1 VKSRKTEISKKFHKI
16 PQVKFT
22 ENRRLTSYGGLVVFQ
37 PLFRRLAFRKRLT
50 RCFRHIDKQGIFGL
64 GNIVCVLVVHI
75 LLGFR
80 KLRELDYYRLDPM
93 ATRVCGLSALPDAST
108 VSRNLR
114 HADCAAVENL
124 RDLLRE
130 MCIERLRK
138 EGLARVTVDFDG
150 SVQSTK
156 GHAEGTAVGF
166 NKKKKGARS
175 YYPLFA
181 TISQTGVFYDFHHRS
196 GNVHDSNGAAEFI
209 RRTLLD
215 VRRELSGVVLESR
228 IDSAFYNEIIF
239 STLEE
244 CLAEFTC
251 SVPFERFPK
260 LKEKIEQCVNWKKID
275 DKWSVFE
282 SNWKPEKWRKS
293 YRLIFVRQKKRAQ
306 KKGPIQLDLFT
317 PTEEEF
323 EYKVVA
329 TNKTGSAK
337 NVLLFHNGRGSQEK
351 IFGEGKQHAALD
363 YIATR
368 RLVGN
373 QIYTLSGMFAHNI
386 GRELQMSTR
395 QQDRKT
401 MPKRPAHW
409 NFQSLGTLRQHLLHT
424 AAEITRPQGELTL
437 TLNAEKALRRD
448 VIHYMKALGAK
459 DAVKDAA

>member
-1 VKSRKTEISKKFHKI
+1 MKSSKTEISKRFHKI
-16 PQVKFT
+16 PQIKFA
-22 ENRRLTSYGGLVVFQ
+22 ENRRLTSYGGLVVFL
-37 PLFRRLAFRKRLT
+37 PLFHRLAFRKRVK
-50 RCFRHIDKQGIFGL
+50 RCFQHIKTQGIFGL

-80 KLRELDYYRLDPM
+80 KLRDLDYYRLDPM

-108 VSRNLR
+108 ISRNLR
-114 HADCAAVENL
+114 NADSAAVGNL
-124 RDLLRE
+124 RSLLRE
-130 MCIERLRK
+130 MCIERFRK
-138 EGLARVTVDFDG
+138 EGLCRATVDFDG

-156 GHAEGTAVGF
+156 GHVEGTAVGF

-209 RRTLLD
+209 RATLLD
-215 VRRELSGVVLESR
+215 LRRKLSGVVLESR

-244 CLAEFTC
+244 CHAEFTC

-260 LKEKIEQCVNWKKID
+260 LKEKIEQRGNWNQID
-275 DKWSVFE
+275 DKWSYFE
-282 SNWKPEKWRKS
+282 CDWKPDIWRKS
-293 YRLIFVRQKKRAQ
+293 YRLIFLRQKKRVQ
-306 KKGPIQLDLFT
+306 QKGPIQLDLFT
-317 PTEEEF
+317 PVEEEF

-329 TNKTGSAK
+329 TNKTETAK
-337 NVLLFHNGRGSQEK
+337 SVLLFHNGRGSQEK

-368 RLVGN
+368 RCVGN

-401 MPKRPAHW
+401 MPKRPPHW

-448 VIHYMKALGAK
+448 VIHYMKALGAEST
-459 DAVKDAA
+459 VKDAA